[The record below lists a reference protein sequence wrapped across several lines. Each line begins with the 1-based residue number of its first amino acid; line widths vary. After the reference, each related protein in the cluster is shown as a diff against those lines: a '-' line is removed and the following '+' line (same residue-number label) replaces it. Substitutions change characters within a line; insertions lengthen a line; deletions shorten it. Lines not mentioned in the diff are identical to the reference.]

1 LSHLSYLFGLEPI
14 GIKFGLEN
22 IRALLDSLGHPERAY
37 ATVHVAGTNGKGS
50 VTAMVDAALRAGGRR
65 SARYTSPHLVDI
77 RERFVIDGRPVGAE
91 ALDAAI
97 ADLRRHID
105 TLRAGGVLDVQP
117 TFFEVTTAIAF
128 ELFRR
133 AGVDIAVIEVGLGG
147 RLDATNVV
155 APAATAITSI
165 AFDHQKYLGDTLRE
179 IAAEKAGIIKRGV
192 PVVVGRM
199 EPEAAAVIERI
210 ARERGAPVIHAW
222 GGVEMVRLPASSAG
236 AGPVP
241 SPAEGKRSRPRSQA
255 RARGRKLA
263 PAVASSRAQAG
274 TAGHR
279 SDATGGE
286 ELRLRTP
293 AHDYGT
299 IALSLPGAHQID
311 NAVVAVRLLEILEV
325 PRAAIVDGLTRVE
338 WPGRLEVRRVGDG
351 CEALLDAAHNPA
363 GAAALASYLKDHRAG
378 RMPLV
383 FGAMRDKD
391 VDGMFRV
398 LLPAVSALVATR
410 ASNARAADPLVL
422 ADRARAIA
430 AELPVMVE
438 PLPGDAVAAAW
449 RLSPRIIV
457 AGSIFLLGD
466 VMRELDR

>member
-1 LSHLSYLFGLEPI
+1 
-14 GIKFGLEN
+14 
-22 IRALLDSLGHPERAY
+22 
-37 ATVHVAGTNGKGS
+37 
-50 VTAMVDAALRAGGRR
+50 
-65 SARYTSPHLVDI
+65 
-77 RERFVIDGRPVGAE
+77 
-91 ALDAAI
+91 
-97 ADLRRHID
+97 
-105 TLRAGGVLDVQP
+105 
-117 TFFEVTTAIAF
+117 
-128 ELFRR
+128 
-133 AGVDIAVIEVGLGG
+133 
-147 RLDATNVV
+147 V

-179 IAAEKAGIIKRGV
+179 IAAEKAGIIKGGV

-222 GGVEMVRLPASSAG
+222 GGVEMVRLPAPSAG

-241 SPAEGKRSRPRSQA
+241 GPAEGKRARPRSQA

-263 PAVASSRAQAG
+263 PAAASSRAQAGTGGHGRAQAG

-351 CEALLDAAHNPA
+351 REALLDAAHNPA

-438 PLPGDAVAAAW
+438 PLPGDALAAAW

-457 AGSIFLLGD
+457 TGSIFLLGD